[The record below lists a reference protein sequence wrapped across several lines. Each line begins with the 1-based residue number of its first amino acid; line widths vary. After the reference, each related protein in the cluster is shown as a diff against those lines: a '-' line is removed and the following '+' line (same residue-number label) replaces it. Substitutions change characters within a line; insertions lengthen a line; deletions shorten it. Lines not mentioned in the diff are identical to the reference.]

1 MSRIMH
7 IEQLIDAIVKIE
19 LLHKGYLKDTQRQRP
34 LKISTVAVGV
44 EVSAKLYGARRG
56 APAESQWLRMGNRR
70 GGVAGNAPQSFFLS
84 IIINLLFA

>member
-1 MSRIMH
+1 MSRIMR

-44 EVSAKLYGARRG
+44 EVPAKLYGARRG

-70 GGVAGNAPQSFFLS
+70 EKEGVVAGNAPQS
-84 IIINLLFA
+84 

>member
-44 EVSAKLYGARRG
+44 EVSTQRYGAGRG
-56 APAESQWLRMGNRR
+56 APVESQWLRMGNNRR
-70 GGVAGNAPQSFFLS
+70 EKEGVASNNAPQS
-84 IIINLLFA
+84 